1 MSNANGFK
9 AQYKTSPGGAWQVKT
24 SGTEHTC
31 LLEKTRLEQR
41 YKYVRVI
48 DADGR
53 VVA

>member
-9 AQYKTSPGGAWQVKT
+9 AQYKTHPGSDWATKT
-24 SGTEHTC
+24 SGTEHSC
-31 LLEKTRLEQR
+31 LLEKTRLEGR

-48 DADGR
+48 DSDGR